1 MSASSPRE
9 VADRQC
15 GQRSEKH
22 QYVSDSHSDRSASN
36 LSFLMMSDVPLMLFQ
51 RARHTSS
58 CSHTPC
64 AHGVQ
69 VWGTYEKKIVGCHLL
84 SETMLEQCWNNVGM
98 GVSLS
103 LLSKVFRKKYK
114 KGGVCPQ
121 VHPVKSRTDSADKDP
136 KNTNMCR
143 TPTLT
148 ARHQTSVFSCWVMC
162 LPSCFKTCYFSIG
175 FARA

>member
-36 LSFLMMSDVPLMLFQ
+36 LRFLMMGDVPSKLFQ

-58 CSHTPC
+58 CSHTSC

-69 VWGTYEKKIVGCHLL
+69 VWEPYEQG
-84 SETMLEQCWNNVGM
+84 E
-98 GVSLS
+98 
-103 LLSKVFRKKYK
+103 
-114 KGGVCPQ
+114 
-121 VHPVKSRTDSADKDP
+121 SR
-136 KNTNMCR
+136 
-143 TPTLT
+143 
-148 ARHQTSVFSCWVMC
+148 
-162 LPSCFKTCYFSIG
+162 LP
-175 FARA
+175 